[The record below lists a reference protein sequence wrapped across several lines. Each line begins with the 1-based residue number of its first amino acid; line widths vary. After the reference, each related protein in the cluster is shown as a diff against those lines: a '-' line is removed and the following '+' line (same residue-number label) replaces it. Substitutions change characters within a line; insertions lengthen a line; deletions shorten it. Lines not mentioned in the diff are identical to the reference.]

1 MKKGPVPYNI
11 TFSMKSRHLFDEKM
25 GAVRSNVQVLA
36 TLLKISICANSATA
50 PVVPIHSP
58 QTDNI

>member
-1 MKKGPVPYNI
+1 M
-11 TFSMKSRHLFDEKM
+11 EKWEN

-36 TLLKISICANSATA
+36 TLLKISICVNTANA

-58 QTDNI
+58 QTDNET